1 MKSFLYLSKNNIKE
15 IFKFKFQFLLI
26 IFIIFCIFSIFGG
39 VYAFLNFTNTNYNN
53 LKYTT
58 NLNDFFINDDGD
70 FFKNRKSTSEATIKY
85 INNVIKE
92 LETKIPNIQNI
103 MNIINKNWNLNLKMS
118 LILFLVK
125 YIKPF
130 IFTSLFL

>member
-1 MKSFLYLSKNNIKE
+1 MKGFIYLTKNNIKD

-70 FFKNRKSTSEATIKY
+70 FFKK
-85 INNVIKE
+85 
-92 LETKIPNIQNI
+92 
-103 MNIINKNWNLNLKMS
+103 
-118 LILFLVK
+118 
-125 YIKPF
+125 
-130 IFTSLFL
+130 